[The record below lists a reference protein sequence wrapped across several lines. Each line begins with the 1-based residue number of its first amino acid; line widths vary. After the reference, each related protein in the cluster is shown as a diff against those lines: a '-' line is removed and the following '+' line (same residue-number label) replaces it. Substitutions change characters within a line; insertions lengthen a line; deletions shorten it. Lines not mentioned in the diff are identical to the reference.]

1 MKIKEIKPCISNI
14 NGRNYVFVK
23 VITDEGIHGTGEAY
37 SVGPDLATVEVIN
50 DFGEWLAGED
60 PSNIEYLWAKMYN
73 FSRFPGG
80 SVINAAISGIEL
92 ALWDIAGK
100 AAGMPVYK
108 LLGGSTRKRILVYGK
123 PDSGSL
129 EKTVEKAHKM
139 ISEYGYSAIKVSVLN
154 SDFEKL
160 PFNRALRYVEAKME
174 KLRKE
179 LGDELEIG
187 VDVHARVFEPVR
199 TLEIAE
205 VLKPYRPYFIEEP
218 IRPENIQQMAR
229 VAEKIGSPL
238 ATGECLYTKYQFN
251 DLIKCNAADIIQPD
265 ICLAGGLLE
274 MRKISAIAE
283 ANYIKVAPHNP
294 LSPLSTIINA
304 HFAATIPNF
313 LILEH
318 QLDDMLPRSSI
329 LSEISQVKDG
339 YIDLPE
345 RPGWGVELNEDFL
358 AKHPYKRWHRDFNT
372 LPDGSAA
379 FV

>member
-1 MKIKEIKPCISNI
+1 MKITDIKANIANI

-23 VITDEGIHGTGEAY
+23 VITDEGIHGIGEAY
-37 SVGPDLATVEVIN
+37 SVGPDLATAEVIN

-60 PSNIEYLWAKMYN
+60 PTNVEYLWAKMYN

-100 AAGMPVYK
+100 TAGMPVYK
-108 LLGGSTRKRILVYGK
+108 LLGGSTRKRIWVYGR
-123 PDSGSL
+123 PDAGSL
-129 EKTVEKAHKM
+129 EVTVEKAREM
-139 ISEYGYSAIKVSVLN
+139 IAEYGYTAIKTSVLN

-160 PFNRALRYVEAKME
+160 PFNRVLSYAAGKME
-174 KLRKE
+174 KMRNE
-179 LGDELEIG
+179 LGDDLEIG
-187 VDVHARVFEPVR
+187 IDIHARVFEPVR

-205 VLKPYRPYFIEEP
+205 ALRPYRPFFIEEP
-218 IRPENIQQMAR
+218 IRPENIKQMAK
-229 VAEKIGSPL
+229 VAGKIRSPL

-251 DLIKCNAADIIQPD
+251 DLIEYGAADIIQPD

-294 LSPLSTIINA
+294 LSPLATIINA
-304 HFAATIPNF
+304 HFAASIPNF

-318 QLDDMLPRSSI
+318 QLDDKPPRSSI
-329 LSEISQVKDG
+329 LSEVLQVKDG
-339 YIDLPE
+339 YLELPD

-372 LPDGSAA
+372 LPDGAAA